1 MQNEWLSFDF
11 SSSLSKEAFYP
22 KHLLSKYPYMFRSI
36 EYFQMFS
43 MFLAY
48 TVNTEMK
55 LFVNYSNCQCSAINS
70 YFSIFVPLPWLC
82 MVVVCCN
89 SALSLLVLVLNPA
102 CSTAPCLQHSCSFS
116 VDKVDECETNNIVRQ
131 RKTMFHKDK
140 LFILIPRL
148 SGLRKQE
155 IFQIKCHNK
164 KEMSLHFYF
173 RVTSNY
179 GKINVR

>member
-1 MQNEWLSFDF
+1 
-11 SSSLSKEAFYP
+11 
-22 KHLLSKYPYMFRSI
+22 
-36 EYFQMFS
+36 
-43 MFLAY
+43 
-48 TVNTEMK
+48 
-55 LFVNYSNCQCSAINS
+55 
-70 YFSIFVPLPWLC
+70 

-102 CSTAPCLQHSCSFS
+102 CSTAPCLHHSFSFS